1 MNYHQPIPSC
11 APVLGLYLILYIY
24 DRMMIMRNPNR
35 LINDFKNQRKDT
47 IWKHLDAMA
56 ANYAVYST
64 HLNGLSPFLTDC
76 DVYLYC
82 SETNVVIV
90 CLDSCGHCGE
100 QVYEESETLSPIIY
114 EDGSE
119 PRVSMVWK
127 MAKAVSLVKRQ
138 LFLNN
143 PDIAVYGVLL
153 TEAEIIN
160 AYELYPMWGKHD
172 FMVIDDLTRLKYKKI
187 KVCSVE
193 NDYLDCK
200 EYIRTILDASLDEA
214 QEGSSTIFGSKPTYE
229 SNPVDD
235 FEKML
240 NEFINSGMEPHP
252 MATPM
257 FPDQNEH
264 ETDYESED
272 DESEDDVSANDSSFD
287 NNSPIEDE
295 LFPSGEIDQN
305 NNISV
310 KVEILRPIPN
320 PREELDKLV
329 GCTDIKRRMDELVA
343 LTSYNKMM
351 HELFPENKQ
360 HAVSLHS
367 IFLGRPGTGK
377 TTVCKIFGS
386 LLRQAGA
393 LSKGHVV
400 VCDRGTFLGTLWGDE
415 ERSVRQ
421 VLEMAKGG
429 VLMIDEA
436 YLLNGKHDHDPGKLV
451 IQLLMN
457 ILADE
462 SQRDI
467 AVVLCGYKEPMMKM
481 LDTNPGL
488 LSRFPNMF
496 ESTDFT
502 IDELLEITRFRVK
515 DYDYKFTTQAW
526 EKYSSMLAQAYKMRD
541 PETWGNARFIA
552 NQLERIYIQHANRCI
567 RHQPKDKQD
576 LLMLT
581 SEDILPIDFPRQKT
595 RIGF

>member
-1 MNYHQPIPSC
+1 MNYHQPISSC

-24 DRMMIMRNPNR
+24 DGMMIMRNPNR
-35 LINDFKNQRKDT
+35 LINDFKNQRKDS

-64 HLNGLSPFLTDC
+64 HLKGLSPYLSDC

-90 CLDSCGHCGE
+90 CLDCCGHCGE
-100 QVYEESETLSPIIY
+100 QVYEESDTLSPVIY

-138 LFLNN
+138 LLLNN
-143 PDIAVYGVLL
+143 TDVSVYGVLL

-229 SNPVDD
+229 SNLVDD

-252 MATPM
+252 MTTPM

-264 ETDYESED
+264 ETDCESED
-272 DESEDDVSANDSSFD
+272 DESKDDISENDSSFD
-287 NNSPIEDE
+287 NNTPIEDE

-305 NNISV
+305 YNISV

-329 GCTDIKRRMDELVA
+329 GCTDIKQRMDELVA

-351 HELFPENKQ
+351 HELFPDSKQ
-360 HAVSLHS
+360 PAVSLHS

-436 YLLNGKHDHDPGKLV
+436 YLLNGKNENDPGKLV

-488 LSRFPNMF
+488 QSRFPNKF
-496 ESTDFT
+496 EFTDFT
-502 IDELLEITRFRVK
+502 VDELLEITRRRVK
-515 DYDYKFTTQAW
+515 EYEYEFTTQAW
-526 EKYSSMLAQAYKMRD
+526 EKYNSMLAQAYKMRD
-541 PETWGNARFIA
+541 PETWGNARFVA

-581 SEDILPIDFPRQKT
+581 PEDISPIEIPRQKT

>member
-1 MNYHQPIPSC
+1 
-11 APVLGLYLILYIY
+11 
-24 DRMMIMRNPNR
+24 MMIMRNPNR
-35 LINDFKNQRKDT
+35 LINDFMNQRKDT

-64 HLNGLSPFLTDC
+64 HLKGLSPFLSDC

-90 CLDSCGHCGE
+90 CLDCCGHCGE
-100 QVYEESETLSPIIY
+100 QVYEESDTLSPIIY
-114 EDGSE
+114 EDGSK

-127 MAKAVSLVKRQ
+127 IAKAVSLVKRQ
-138 LFLNN
+138 LLLSH

-153 TEAEIIN
+153 TEAEILN
-160 AYELYPMWGKHD
+160 AYELYHMWGKHD

-214 QEGSSTIFGSKPTYE
+214 HEESNTIIGSKPRYE

-252 MATPM
+252 MITPM
-257 FPDQNEH
+257 FPDHNEH
-264 ETDYESED
+264 EADYESEY
-272 DESEDDVSANDSSFD
+272 DESEDDVSEGDSSFD
-287 NNSPIEDE
+287 NKTPIEDE

-310 KVEILRPIPN
+310 KVEILHPIPN

-329 GCTDIKRRMDELVA
+329 GCTYIKQRMDELVA
-343 LTSYNKMM
+343 LTSYNKMI
-351 HELFPENKQ
+351 HELFPDSKQ

-467 AVVLCGYKEPMMKM
+467 AIVLCGYKEPMMKM

-488 LSRFPNMF
+488 QSRFPNKF
-496 ESTDFT
+496 EFTDFT
-502 IDELLEITRFRVK
+502 VDELLEITRCRVK

-581 SEDILPIDFPRQKT
+581 PEDISPIEIPRQKT